1 MQRESA
7 HLILPETSVDR
18 KAPNVAP
25 VLDHGSPIPVLATTI
40 RRTCYVPLMSV
51 ITSVSTA
58 LAGHQKEGAAE
69 LDFVVIDVETS
80 CSRVSS
86 ICQIGIVGFRDGR
99 EMFAYET
106 LVDPRDEFSSFN
118 TRIHG
123 ISCDHVVGQPTF
135 GDIHTTVHAHLS
147 NRITVAHSFFDKGSL
162 AAACRV
168 HDRTPIETT
177 WLDSVR
183 VAKRAWP
190 DLPSHRLNALT
201 RFLGVRHKHHD
212 ALSDARAAGMVIV
225 RAIDHT
231 GIELAGWLT
240 PTNAKSAPAP
250 KPAAAGSLKGERIA
264 ILGAAR
270 DGALAYCLARSG
282 GRILATV
289 GVTTTILVVSND
301 QPFGRYAHASPMYRR
316 AEELRRAGS
325 TIEIISEDE
334 IRSRIDQD

>member
-1 MQRESA
+1 MF
-7 HLILPETSVDR
+7 
-18 KAPNVAP
+18 
-25 VLDHGSPIPVLATTI
+25 
-40 RRTCYVPLMSV
+40 PLMSV
-51 ITSVSTA
+51 ITGVSTD
-58 LAGHQKEGAAE
+58 LSSHQKEGGAD
-69 LDFVVIDVETS
+69 LDFVVVDVETA

-99 EMFAYET
+99 EVFAYET

-177 WLDSVR
+177 WLDSV
-183 VAKRAWP
+183 
-190 DLPSHRLNALT
+190 T

-212 ALSDARAAGMVIV
+212 ALSDARAAGMVIL

-240 PTNAKSAPAP
+240 PANAKSGPAP
-250 KPAAAGSLKGERIA
+250 KPAAAGPLRGERIA
-264 ILGAAR
+264 ILGGAR
-270 DGALAYCLARSG
+270 DGPLAYCLARSG
-282 GRILATV
+282 GRILAAV

-325 TIEIISEDE
+325 TIEIISENE
-334 IRSRIDQD
+334 LRSRIDQD